1 LEGEGGLIVRERKVK
16 SISSFEAKI
25 RIDKKEQQPKEKCAA
40 HETTTTFAFAITTT
54 HPVTALREAD

>member
-1 LEGEGGLIVRERKVK
+1 LKP
-16 SISSFEAKI
+16 KI
-25 RIDKKEQQPKEKCAA
+25 RIDKKELQPKEKCVA